1 MGWFS
6 TDDLVLGRRFL
17 FNSGLRQKRRGHIY
31 VVGASGT
38 GKTSAIYN
46 YILQDMKE
54 GRGVG
59 VVDVHGDLS
68 RDLEKAIYHL
78 LDKEEKR
85 KRVTILDPTRG
96 SFGFNPLEIPP
107 GEDPYPYIL
116 EIHSVFETLWNNSW
130 GQRMSDIL
138 RNTFLALAEKGLTF
152 CQIPRFLTDE
162 YAREKVVR
170 DLNNQDVRHYWEHRF
185 GGLTP
190 KTQNEWVES
199 SLNKVNHFISDPI
212 IKKVVGQRHSTID
225 LRRIMDNPEG
235 SILIISL
242 PKGIMKTNTFLLG
255 ALLVSKLQEE
265 ALSRTEIPQSQ
276 RRKFHFYIDEFQALG
291 AGSLNFEEILSESR
305 KYGLSLTLA
314 HQNLDQIDRK
324 LLASILGNTACQIV
338 FRTSRKDGEILAKE
352 TFNISIDDLQWEREN
367 NESNLSLGDRWE
379 ENFNN
384 LTTLDKRMAYVVKKG
399 GRGTD
404 LIRTLDTEDYEATP
418 RQLSRQAETI
428 MDPYVKSE
436 EELEEEREE
445 LAEELEPKKPTYKG

>member
-31 VVGASGT
+31 VVGATNT
-38 GKTSAIYN
+38 GKTSELYN
-46 YILQDMKE
+46 LILQDIKQN
-54 GRGVG
+54 RGVG
-59 VVDVHGDLS
+59 VVDVHGDLAKN
-68 RDLEKAIYHL
+68 LEKAIYHL
-78 LDKEEKR
+78 LTEKEKR

-96 SFGFNPLEIPP
+96 AFGFNPLEVPD

-116 EIHSVFETLWNNSW
+116 EVQSVFKTLWERSW
-130 GQRMSDIL
+130 GQRMADIL
-138 RNTFLALAEKGLTF
+138 RNTLLALAEKDLTLV
-152 CQIPRFLTDE
+152 QVPEFLTDPGF
-162 YAREKVVR
+162 RERLVDNLDNAKVKGYWR
-170 DLNNQDVRHYWEHRF
+170 DRF
-185 GGLTP
+185 GALNRR
-190 KTQNEWVES
+190 TQSEWVES
-199 SLNKVNHFISDPI
+199 TLNKVNQFISDPVI
-212 IKKVVGQRHSTID
+212 NKVVGQRESSVD
-225 LRRIMDNPEG
+225 LRRIMDNSDG

-265 ALSRTEIPQSQ
+265 ALSRTDVPEDQ

-314 HQNLDQIDRK
+314 HQNLDQIERK
-324 LLASILGNTACQIV
+324 LRASILGNTACQIV

-352 TFNISIDDLQWEREN
+352 SFKVDTDEMQWEREHG
-367 NESNLSLGDRWE
+367 ESKLGLAERWE

-399 GRGTD
+399 GRGTE
-404 LIRTLDTEDYEATP
+404 LIRTLDTETYQASP
-418 RQLSRQAETI
+418 KQLSRQAEYI
-428 MDPYVKSE
+428 MAPYVKSE
-436 EELEEEREE
+436 EELEEERKE
-445 LAEELEPKKPTYKG
+445 LAEELEPEKPTYKG